1 MKRIMQV
8 ALALVGLAVG
18 MVAVF
23 ALREATLSTHQR
35 VEPDSR
41 IELVVTAHT
50 RGAERTQ
57 SLDELVEAQLSTC
70 RLEVNSD
77 LVNLVSEGG
86 NRYRAVLEPSMDETD
101 RRQFRGCV
109 EDWLID
115 HLSLNVLSLD
125 DATSQS
131 GSS

>member
-1 MKRIMQV
+1 MQV

-50 RGAERTQ
+50 RGAERTH

-77 LVNLVSEGG
+77 LVDLVSEGG